1 MSTEIESPEAV
12 ESARVIG
19 ESIPAIIDDLRKS
32 ASVESVYGD
41 AIEVGDLTMIPVARI
56 AYGFGGGFGSGDE
69 SDAEEGGGGEG
80 GGVGGG
86 VSARPVGVV
95 EVSDGQTRFVRFNE
109 RRMQLVAVGAGL
121 LLGLLLGR
129 RRGGT

>member
-12 ESARVIG
+12 ESGRVIG

-69 SDAEEGGGGEG
+69 SDAEEGGGEG

>member
-12 ESARVIG
+12 ESGRVIG

-69 SDAEEGGGGEG
+69 SDAEEGGG
-80 GGVGGG
+80 VGGG